1 MDPLIETNRSRIR
14 GLAAK
19 HGVRNVRVF
28 GSRARGNATPSSDAD
43 FLVDLEDGR
52 DLFDLGALL
61 MDLQDVLGC
70 RVETVTEAAL
80 NPRIREEVLRE
91 AILL

>member
-1 MDPLIETNRSRIR
+1 MDPLIETHRVRIR
-14 GLAAK
+14 ALAVH
-19 HGVRNVRVF
+19 HGARNVRVF
-28 GSRARGNATPSSDAD
+28 GSRSRGDAHPASDAD

-70 RVETVTEAAL
+70 RVETVTEAGL
-80 NPRIREEVLRE
+80 HSRIREEVLRE
-91 AILL
+91 AAPL